1 MELLQKRIKRFL
13 DKCTDSTGTNTIE
26 ERKDYFEFHLNKIV
40 EEAKKDIGNTKWLDE
55 LKEYVLKH
63 CPKLEEDT
71 PIFSGRYFTK
81 KIDEHKEKIKRWF
94 GEVEEKREN
103 VKYFFG

>member
-40 EEAKKDIGNTKWLDE
+40 EEAKKEIGDTKWLEE
-55 LKEYVLKH
+55 LKQYILKH
-63 CPKLEEDT
+63 SIKLTEDT
-71 PIFSGRYFTK
+71 PIFSARHFAQ
-81 KIDEHKEKIKRWF
+81 KIDEHKEKLERWF
-94 GEVEEKREN
+94 GEVEACSRGEARKR
-103 VKYFFG
+103 